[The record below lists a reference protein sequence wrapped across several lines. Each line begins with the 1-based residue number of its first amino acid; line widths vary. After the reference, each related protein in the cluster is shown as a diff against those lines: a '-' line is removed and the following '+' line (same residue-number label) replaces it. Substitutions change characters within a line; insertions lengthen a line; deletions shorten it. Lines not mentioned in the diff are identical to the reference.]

1 MKRINYKLLNTLILL
16 TIVYVLFLL
25 RDLWGGVFFKVLAI
39 LKPFIIAFVIAYA
52 FYPFLKFLENKYGVF

>member
-25 RDLWGGVFFKVLAI
+25 RDLWGGVF
-39 LKPFIIAFVIAYA
+39 LKYLQ
-52 FYPFLKFLENKYGVF
+52 Y